1 LVVDIGE
8 ECRTYRTS
16 LVYVRLKTEECR
28 YHQFI
33 IKPNQADRKGAYY
46 SWTRFAT
53 FTLCNFD

>member
-1 LVVDIGE
+1 
-8 ECRTYRTS
+8 
-16 LVYVRLKTEECR
+16 VRLKTEECR

-33 IKPNQADRKGAYY
+33 IKPNQTDHKGAYY